1 MRKQETNVIND
12 GGQAATMITLRPRET
27 VYQHGVSA
35 ATDQEL
41 LQIILRTGTA
51 KWSTAQLAAQL
62 LQEFGNLAFLA
73 RGSLAELTRYP
84 GIGPTKAIELQAAF
98 ELGRRSLRQM
108 QLRQGVV
115 LSSRMLGQEM
125 VKKFRGCQQEQL
137 VVVYL
142 DTKNQVIQ
150 ERIIFTGG
158 LNSSVAHPR
167 EIYHY
172 AVLLSAARLICLHN
186 HPSGQ
191 TTPSSNDL
199 EFSKRLVQCG
209 ELMGIECLDHLIIGH
224 DNYLSL
230 REEDLL

>member
-1 MRKQETNVIND
+1 MTKEVNVLLKSERRSDDVI
-12 GGQAATMITLRPRET
+12 ALRPRET
-27 VYQHGVSA
+27 VCQHGVGA

-51 KWSTAQLAAQL
+51 KCSTSELASL
-62 LQEFGNLAFLA
+62 LLHHFGNLAFLSRA
-73 RGSLAELTRYP
+73 GLTELTQFS
-84 GIGPTKAIELQAAF
+84 GIGPTKAVELQAAF

-115 LSSRMLGQEM
+115 VSSRLLGQQM

-150 ERIIFTGG
+150 ERIVFTGG

-191 TTPSSNDL
+191 LTPSSHDL
-199 EFSKRLVQCG
+199 AFSKRLVQCG
-209 ELMGIECLDHLIIGH
+209 ELMGIDCLDHLIIGH

-230 REEDLL
+230 REENLL